1 MSDLSRFHT
10 LKEACG
16 IERLAPERL
25 GCSLTCARPTD
36 NGPSKLAHLF
46 FQEVAWLILYCARR
60 TRPFRG
66 RAFREQEDDQ
76 ATSPSCF
83 RVPTKGCRG
92 RLGSESAHAS
102 LSFNW

>member
-1 MSDLSRFHT
+1 MNSPLSENLDPSICGRSCFHA

-16 IERLAPERL
+16 IERLAPDRRGWFHTRTHL
-25 GCSLTCARPTD
+25 TD
-36 NGPSKLAHLF
+36 NGPSKLARLF

-76 ATSPSCF
+76 ATSW
-83 RVPTKGCRG
+83 KKN
-92 RLGSESAHAS
+92 E
-102 LSFNW
+102 